1 MTDPKQPNDESPT
14 LDATDTVDTEDQPSA
29 VFAEALQ
36 AHEQEQPAT
45 TTSAPEAKVGAKVRG
60 KVVSI
65 GDAHVLFDF
74 GGRSEGA
81 AEARPW
87 RNEDGTMKI
96 AVGDELDLY
105 VVEAGDQVVLATS
118 IRAKDKKAKAKPK
131 ADLGPLKEAHKSG
144 VPVSGKVTGVNT
156 GGLTIDIGGVR
167 GFCPISQI
175 EAGFVADAK
184 VYVGKT
190 LEFAVTKIEEGRSSV
205 VLSRRS
211 LLKRG
216 DDAKAKEILATIKA
230 GDELDAKVARL
241 ETFGAFVDLG
251 GIDGLVHISEISLMR
266 IGHPKEALQ
275 EGQAVRVKVL
285 RVENGKDGKPRI
297 ALSIRATGP
306 DPWQGV
312 EGQFTEGQRVEG
324 TVARL
329 AEFGAFITLAPGLDG
344 LVHISEVSRQR
355 IGHVKEA
362 LTLGQKVEA
371 VVLGV
376 DPDKKR
382 ISLSIKQTLPPA
394 EGEVERVAAPREPR
408 RDSRSG
414 GGEHS
419 GAGAGQGG
427 GARSGA
433 GAGQGGGSRGGAGGG
448 QRGGFG
454 GGGHGGGG
462 GRPSRGGAGD
472 GPRGPRRDRE
482 GGDDWRAHQARQ
494 AAQPAGETSMA
505 IALRKAMEA
514 AKAKQAGN

>member
-1 MTDPKQPNDESPT
+1 MTDPKQPNDIAPT
-14 LDATDTVDTEDQPSA
+14 LDPETAPAAVVADPAEVSEVAEVADVVEDADDKPSA
-29 VFAEALQ
+29 EFAQALA
-36 AHEQEQPAT
+36 AHEQEQPGAIA
-45 TTSAPEAKVGAKVRG
+45 SKPEAKVGAKVRG

-65 GDAHVLFDF
+65 GEEHVLFDF

-87 RNEDGTMKI
+87 RNEDGTLKI

-105 VVEAGDQVVLATS
+105 VVETGDQVVLATS
-118 IRAKDKKAKAKPK
+118 VRAKDKKAKAKPDMS
-131 ADLGPLKEAHKSG
+131 ALKEASKAG
-144 VPVSGKVTGVNT
+144 LPVSGRVTGVNT

-184 VYVGKT
+184 AYVGRT
-190 LEFAVTKIEEGRSSV
+190 LEFVVTKIEEGRGSV

-216 DDAKAKEILATIKA
+216 DDAKAKELLATLKV

-241 ETFGAFVDLG
+241 EAFGAFVDLG
-251 GIDGLVHISEISLMR
+251 GIDGLVHVSEISLAR
-266 IGHPKEALQ
+266 IGHPKEALT
-275 EGQAVRVKVL
+275 EGQTVRVKVL
-285 RVENGKDGKPRI
+285 RMETGKDGKQRI

-312 EGQFTEGQRVEG
+312 ESQFSEGQRVEG

-344 LVHISEVSRQR
+344 LVHVSEVSRTR
-355 IGHVKEA
+355 IGHVKEV

-394 EGEVERVAAPREPR
+394 EGEVERSSTPREPR
-408 RDSRSG
+408 RESRGGERAAPAGGHGSG
-414 GGEHS
+414 GGR
-419 GAGAGQGG
+419 A
-427 GARSGA
+427 
-433 GAGQGGGSRGGAGGG
+433 SRGGPGGG
-448 QRGGFG
+448 D
-454 GGGHGGGG
+454 
-462 GRPSRGGAGD
+462 GA
-472 GPRGPRRDRE
+472 RGPRRDRE

-494 AAQPAGETSMA
+494 AAQPAGETLMA
-505 IALRKAMEA
+505 IALRKAMEKS
-514 AKAKQAGN
+514 KAKQGGN

>member
-1 MTDPKQPNDESPT
+1 MTDPKQPNDIAPT
-14 LDATDTVDTEDQPSA
+14 PDPEATQSTQATEVNEAPEVAEDADDRPSA
-29 VFAEALQ
+29 EFAEALA
-36 AHEQEQPAT
+36 AHDQTQPA
-45 TTSAPEAKVGAKVRG
+45 AAGNKPDAKVGAKVRG

-65 GDAHVLFDF
+65 GEEHVLFDF
-74 GGRSEGA
+74 GGRSEGS
-81 AEARPW
+81 AEVRQW
-87 RNEDGTMKI
+87 RNEDGTLKL

-118 IRAKDKKAKAKPK
+118 VRTKDKKAKAKP
-131 ADLGPLKEAHKSG
+131 DLGVLKEASKAG
-144 VPVSGKVTGVNT
+144 LPVSGRVTGVNT
-156 GGLTIDIGGVR
+156 GGLTVDIGGVR

-190 LEFAVTKIEEGRSSV
+190 LEFVVTKIEEGRSSV

-216 DDAKAKEILATIKA
+216 DDAKAKELLATLKV
-230 GDELDAKVARL
+230 GDELDGKVARL
-241 ETFGAFVDLG
+241 EAFGAFVDLG
-251 GIDGLVHISEISLMR
+251 GIDGLVHVSEISLAR

-275 EGQAVRVKVL
+275 EGQSVRVKVL
-285 RVENGKDGKPRI
+285 RIENGKDGKQRI

-312 EGQFTEGQRVEG
+312 ESQFSEGQRVEG

-329 AEFGAFITLAPGLDG
+329 AEFGAFITLAPGIDG
-344 LVHISEVSRQR
+344 LVHVSEVSRTR

-376 DPDKKR
+376 DPEKKR

-394 EGEVERVAAPREPR
+394 EGETERASTPREPR
-408 RDSRSG
+408 REARGGQSGGQDSSQRGGQSGGRAGAHSG
-414 GGEHS
+414 GG
-419 GAGAGQGG
+419 A
-427 GARSGA
+427 
-433 GAGQGGGSRGGAGGG
+433 
-448 QRGGFG
+448 
-454 GGGHGGGG
+454 
-462 GRPSRGGAGD
+462 GRPSRGGGGGGGN
-472 GPRGPRRDRE
+472 GPGGPRRDRE

-494 AAQPAGETSMA
+494 AAQPAGETQMA
-505 IALRKAMEA
+505 IALRKAMEKS
-514 AKAKQAGN
+514 KAKQDGGK

>member
-1 MTDPKQPNDESPT
+1 MTDPKQPNDTTPT
-14 LDATDTVDTEDQPSA
+14 LDTDDADEKPSA
-29 VFAEALQ
+29 EFAEALE
-36 AHEQEQPAT
+36 AHEQTQPAT
-45 TTSAPEAKVGAKVRG
+45 TATTPEAKVGAKVRG

-65 GDAHVLFDF
+65 GEENVLFDF

-81 AEARPW
+81 AEARQW
-87 RNEDGTMKI
+87 RNEDGTFKI

-118 IRAKDKKAKAKPK
+118 IKSKDPKKAKAKP
-131 ADLGPLKEAHKSG
+131 DLSALKEAHKSG

-175 EAGFVADAK
+175 ESGFVADAK
-184 VYVGKT
+184 AYVGKT
-190 LEFAVTKIEEGRSSV
+190 LEFVVTKIEEGRSSV

-216 DDAKAKEILATIKA
+216 DDAKAKELLATLKV

-241 ETFGAFVDLG
+241 EAFGAFVDLG
-251 GIDGLVHISEISLMR
+251 GIDGLVHISEISLVR
-266 IGHPKEALQ
+266 IGHPKEALT
-275 EGQAVRVKVL
+275 EGQSVRVKVL
-285 RVENGKDGKPRI
+285 RMENGKDGKPRI

-312 EGQFTEGQRVEG
+312 ESQFSEGQRVEG

-329 AEFGAFITLAPGLDG
+329 AEFGAFITLAPGVDG
-344 LVHISEVSRQR
+344 LVHISEVSRTR

-362 LTLGQKVEA
+362 LTMGQKVEA

-376 DPDKKR
+376 DPEKKR
-382 ISLSIKQTLPPA
+382 ISLSIKQTLPPL
-394 EGEVERVAAPREPR
+394 EGEVERSSAPREPR
-408 RDSRSG
+408 RDSRG
-414 GGEHS
+414 GS
-419 GAGAGQGG
+419 GAPGGSG
-427 GARSGA
+427 GAR
-433 GAGQGGGSRGGAGGG
+433 
-448 QRGGFG
+448 
-454 GGGHGGGG
+454 GGHGGGG
-462 GRPSRGGAGD
+462 GGGRPQRGGAG
-472 GPRGPRRDRE
+472 GGAGGPRRERE

-494 AAQPAGETSMA
+494 AAQPAGETMMA

-514 AKAKQAGN
+514 AKAKQSGGN

>member
-1 MTDPKQPNDESPT
+1 MTDPKQPNENTPT
-14 LDATDTVDTEDQPSA
+14 LDTDDAEDKPCA
-29 VFAEALQ
+29 EFAEALH
-36 AHEQEQPAT
+36 AHEQTQPAAPAT
-45 TTSAPEAKVGAKVRG
+45 TSEAKVGAKVRG

-65 GDAHVLFDF
+65 GEENVLFDF

-81 AEARPW
+81 AEARQW
-87 RNEDGTMKI
+87 RNEDGTLKI

-118 IRAKDKKAKAKPK
+118 IRTKEKKAKPK
-131 ADLGPLKEAHKSG
+131 PDLSALKEAHKSG
-144 VPVSGKVTGVNT
+144 VPVTGKVTGVNT

-190 LEFAVTKIEEGRSSV
+190 LEFVVTKIEEGRSSV
-205 VLSRRS
+205 VLSRRA

-216 DDAKAKEILATIKA
+216 DDAKAKELLSTLKV

-241 ETFGAFVDLG
+241 EAFGAFVDLG
-251 GIDGLVHISEISLMR
+251 GIDGLVHISEISLTR

-275 EGQAVRVKVL
+275 EGQSVRVKVL
-285 RVENGKDGKPRI
+285 RMDNGKDGKPRI

-312 EGQFTEGQRVEG
+312 ESQFTEGQRVEG

-344 LVHISEVSRQR
+344 LVHVSEVSRTR
-355 IGHVKEA
+355 IGHVKEV

-376 DPDKKR
+376 DPEKKR
-382 ISLSIKQTLPPA
+382 VSLSIKQTLPPV
-394 EGEVERVAAPREPR
+394 EGEVERSSAPREPR
-408 RDSRSG
+408 RDSRPGSGASG
-414 GGEHS
+414 GAS
-419 GAGAGQGG
+419 G
-427 GARSGA
+427 GAR
-433 GAGQGGGSRGGAGGG
+433 
-448 QRGGFG
+448 
-454 GGGHGGGG
+454 GGHGGGG
-462 GRPSRGGAGD
+462 GGRPQRGGGGD
-472 GPRGPRRDRE
+472 GPRGPRRERE

-494 AAQPAGETSMA
+494 AAQPAGETMMA
-505 IALRKAMEA
+505 IALRKAMEK
-514 AKAKQAGN
+514 AKAKQGGN